1 MAFVCRRKFFSGLM
15 ATYFNGLAYGLVS
28 IFFLGS
34 GFFALFQA
42 ALSHGFNR
50 AMAVSVG
57 IVMTDA
63 VLIALAMVGF
73 SSFIENE
80 EVKFWLGV
88 MGAAVLIGFGVF
100 SWFRK
105 KTLKQRNVEG
115 SSILTFWL
123 KGVVLNGFNPF
134 IVIFWIGAV
143 GTTGAFGY
151 SFNAQAWFFGGFLT
165 TILFLDAFKIV
176 MISRLSKYF
185 TAKSLTN
192 LNRVIGTLFIIFGL
206 RLVAFLIGWF

>member
-1 MAFVCRRKFFSGLM
+1 MT
-15 ATYFNGLAYGLVS
+15 TYFNGLAYGLVS

-57 IVMTDA
+57 IIMTDA
-63 VLIALAMVGF
+63 VLIALIMVGF

-88 MGAAVLIGFGVF
+88 MGATVLVSFGI
-100 SWFRK
+100 STWLRK
-105 KTLKQRNVEG
+105 KSLKESNVEG

-123 KGVVLNGFNPF
+123 KGVVLNGLNP
-134 IVIFWIGAV
+134 IIAIFWIGAV
-143 GTTGAFGY
+143 GATGAFGY
-151 SFNAQAWFFGGFLT
+151 TMNAQAWFFGGFLT
-165 TILFLDAFKIV
+165 TILCLDVFKV
-176 MISRLSKYF
+176 LMIARLTKYF
-185 TAKSLTN
+185 TAKALTN
-192 LNRVIGTLFIIFGL
+192 MNRVVGTVFIGFGL
-206 RLVAFLIGWF
+206 RLVAYLLEWF

>member
-1 MAFVCRRKFFSGLM
+1 M

-63 VLIALAMVGF
+63 VLIALVMVGF
-73 SSFIENE
+73 SSFMENE

-88 MGAAVLIGFGVF
+88 MGATVLIAFGV
-100 SWFRK
+100 STWLRRK
-105 KTLKQRNVEG
+105 SLKESNVEG

-123 KGVVLNGFNPF
+123 KGVVLNGFNPL
-134 IVIFWIGAV
+134 IAIFWIGAV

-151 SFNAQAWFFGGFLT
+151 SLTAQAWFFGGFLT
-165 TILFLDAFKIV
+165 TILCMDAFKVV
-176 MISRLSKYF
+176 MISKLTKYF

-192 LNRVIGTLFIIFGL
+192 MNRVVGTLFIIFGL
-206 RLVAFLIGWF
+206 RLVAYLLGWF